1 MELVEWLRQHGLD
14 RYAAQFEEHEIGV
27 DILST
32 LTDDD
37 LREIGLPLGA
47 RKRFMQALRDASDT
61 AKPEL
66 GERRQIT
73 VLFGDLVDYTGL
85 ATRMDPEDLEA
96 LIERVVNVCR
106 QEVSRWG
113 GHVANYLGD
122 GIMVYFGWPLAY
134 EDAPQRA
141 AHASL
146 RMIEAVS
153 GIQDPDGRSLSM
165 RVGMAT
171 GLVLIGRRI
180 EAGMGEVE
188 TVFGEPPNLAARLE
202 AKAAPGQ
209 VFLDGSTAR
218 LLPEGHFVKTDLGHD
233 TFKGFAEPMA
243 VWRLESSQTT
253 ARAQAGVSAPVHA
266 IALQGRDGAM
276 AQLQTWWEDVQTGR
290 GLRMVCVSGEAGIGK
305 SHLAGHFRKS
315 CRLDGGSA
323 FELQCWPYNE
333 NATLYPVVSCLNARA
348 GVLPGDDVAQ
358 RRRAFARLATETG
371 LDPQH
376 FLSGMGDL
384 LELGEIS
391 ERQGGEPRRA
401 TWFAT
406 ITAALRA
413 MSERAPVLLVLED
426 LHWTDPLTEELMD
439 HIAERCADCRI
450 MILATTRQMFEP
462 NWIEHPNARQ
472 LDLSRV
478 ERGAAEKIID
488 GLDGTSEL
496 NAATRQRI
504 IEASDGVPLF
514 VHELT
519 RQVLDRRTV
528 QDVGEHMTIP
538 ATLQGVLSSRLD
550 SAEEAKPLAQVAS
563 CIGRKFSGDLL
574 ARAAGQPMHDVQ
586 RRLGKLVSLALIE
599 PLDEG
604 EPTYIFRHVLI
615 QEAAYQ
621 SQPRR
626 SRRKI
631 HGRIADL
638 IAGQPGADALQVANH
653 MTAAE
658 RLSQAVDWWK
668 RAGDRAARRSALREA
683 AEHYRRGLAL
693 FDRMPQSE
701 DNRVKRLGVLLALG
715 PVLSALD
722 GYGADSVGTLFH
734 EAAEIADGLGSVPD
748 RFAVHRGL
756 WMYHQMSAQYQ
767 RAETSGQALL
777 DLAED
782 AGLEAHEAARL
793 EAHRA
798 LGATAFMLG
807 KLSAA
812 RHHLDMALRGYQAQD
827 AGRHV
832 ALYGDDPGLGCMAYL
847 GATRWYLGDPERAI
861 ETCEAMLAQARQV
874 DHPFSMARSLTF
886 SAFTYHQMR
895 DLDRLMPIAEEA
907 VAYADKFEFPFHSG
921 VGRILLGWGLCHDGL
936 CEQGWPVIEQGYAE
950 YAGSGSHMLQPLYL
964 SLMATIA
971 EGRGDPDLAW
981 QFSERALARI
991 EVSQE
996 ALVLPE
1002 VLRVHAQLRMERD
1015 GIDTALPVFREAIAT
1030 AQSQTSRFC
1039 ALRAMTVALPHAPD
1053 LIPEMKA
1060 ALAHFPAA
1068 MQSLDLNAA
1077 RTALDRAEKGAT

>member
-1 MELVEWLRQHGLD
+1 MALKEWLRQHGLD
-14 RYAAQFEEHEIGV
+14 RYAAQFEEHEVGV
-27 DILST
+27 DILAT

-47 RKRFMQALRDASDT
+47 RKRFMNALRDASDA

-96 LIERVVNVCR
+96 LIERVVSLCR
-106 QEVSRWG
+106 EEVSRWG

-122 GIMVYFGWPLAY
+122 GIMVYFGWPQAY

-146 RMIEAVS
+146 RMLEAVA
-153 GIQDPDGRSLSM
+153 GLRGPDGRALSM

-171 GLVLIGRRI
+171 GLVLIGRRL

-209 VFLDGSTAR
+209 VLLDASTAR
-218 LLPEGHFVKTDLGHD
+218 LLPEGHFAKSDLGAD
-233 TFKGFAEPMA
+233 TFKGFSEPMG
-243 VWRLESSQTT
+243 VWRLDASQTT
-253 ARAQAGVSAPVHA
+253 ARAPTGANAPGHT
-266 IALQGRDGAM
+266 IALQGRDGAV
-276 AQLQTWWEDVQTGR
+276 AQLQHWWEEAQNQNC
-290 GLRMVCVSGEAGIGK
+290 LRMVRISGEAGIGK
-305 SHLAGHFRKS
+305 SHLVGHFLRS
-315 CRLDGGSA
+315 CQLGGAAS

-333 NATLYPVVSCLNARA
+333 NATLYPVVSCLNTRA
-348 GVLPGDDVAQ
+348 GVQPGDDVA
-358 RRRAFARLATETG
+358 RRRHAFERIATQAG

-376 FLSGMGDL
+376 FLHGMGDL
-384 LELGEIS
+384 LELGEVP
-391 ERQGGEPRRA
+391 ERQGAEARRA
-401 TWFAT
+401 AWFAT

-413 MSERAPVLLVLED
+413 ISERAPVLLVLED
-426 LHWTDPLTEELMD
+426 LHWTDPLTEELLD
-439 HIAERCADCRI
+439 HIAGHCTACRI
-450 MILATTRQMFEP
+450 MIVATTRQMFEP
-462 NWIEHPNARQ
+462 NWVDHPHARL

-478 ERGAAEKIID
+478 ESDAAEMIID
-488 GLDGTSEL
+488 GLAGASGLT
-496 NAATRQRI
+496 AVTRQRI
-504 IEASDGVPLF
+504 IDASDGVPLF

-519 RQVLDRRTV
+519 RELLERKTAQGD
-528 QDVGEHMTIP
+528 GEHMTIP

-550 SAEEAKPLAQVAS
+550 SAEDAKPLAQVAS
-563 CIGRKFSGDLL
+563 CIGRKFARDLL
-574 ARAAGQPMHDVQ
+574 VKVAGQTEYEVQ
-586 RRLGKLVSLALIE
+586 RRLDRLMTLALVE

-604 EPTYIFRHVLI
+604 EPTYIFRHALI

-626 SRRKI
+626 SRRKV

-638 IAGQPGADALQVANH
+638 MAAQPAADALQVANH
-653 MTAAE
+653 MTVAE
-658 RLSQAVDWWK
+658 RFSPAVDWWK

-693 FDRMPQSE
+693 FDRMSE
-701 DNRVKRLGVLLALG
+701 SEANRVKRLGILLALG

-734 EAAEIADGLGSVPD
+734 EAADLSEGFGSVPD

-782 AGLEAHEAARL
+782 AGLQEHEAARL

-807 KLSAA
+807 KLTTA
-812 RHHLDMALRGYQAQD
+812 RHHLETALRGYQAQD
-827 AGRHV
+827 AGKHV

-847 GATRWYLGDPERAI
+847 GATHWYLGDPERAAT
-861 ETCEAMLAQARQV
+861 TCEDMLAQARQV

-895 DLDRLMPIAEEA
+895 DLDRLLPIAEDA
-907 VAYADKFEFPFHSG
+907 VAHADKFEFPFHSG
-921 VGRILLGWGLCHDGL
+921 VGRILLGWGLCQDGR
-936 CEQGWPVIEQGYAE
+936 CDQGWPVIEQGYAE
-950 YAGSGSHMLQPLYL
+950 YASSGSHMLQPLYL

-971 EGRGDPDLAW
+971 GARGDADAAW
-981 QFSERALARI
+981 QFSKRAMARI
-991 EVSQE
+991 DVSQE

-1002 VLRVHAQLRMERD
+1002 VLRVHAKLLLERD
-1015 GIDTALPVFREAIAT
+1015 GTDAALPVFRRAIEI

-1039 ALRAMTVALPHAPD
+1039 ALRALTLAVPHAPD
-1053 LIPEMKA
+1053 LVVTMQTE
-1060 ALAHFPAA
+1060 LAHFPPT
-1068 MQSLDLNAA
+1068 MQTSDLKAA
-1077 RTALDRAEKGAT
+1077 RTAVERAEKGVT

>member
-1 MELVEWLRQHGLD
+1 MELVEWLRRHGLD

-47 RKRFMQALRDASDT
+47 RKRFMQALLDASDR

-96 LIERVVNVCR
+96 LIEQVVKLCR

-113 GHVANYLGD
+113 GHVGNYLGD
-122 GIMVYFGWPLAY
+122 GIMVYFGWPLAF

-153 GIQDPDGRSLSM
+153 GLCDPDGRPLSM

-218 LLPEGHFVKTDLGHD
+218 LLPEGHFVKTDLGHE
-233 TFKGFAEPMA
+233 TFKGFSEPMA
-243 VWRLESSQTT
+243 VWRLEASQTT
-253 ARAQAGVSAPVHA
+253 ARAQAGGSAPAHA

-276 AQLQTWWEDVQTGR
+276 AQLQTWWADVTAGR
-290 GLRMVCVSGEAGIGK
+290 GLRIVRVSGEAGIGK
-305 SHLAGHFRKS
+305 SHLAGHFQKA
-315 CRLDGGSA
+315 CQLDGGAA

-333 NATLYPVVSCLNARA
+333 NATLYPVVSYLNARA
-348 GVLPGDDVAQ
+348 GVLPEDDFAR
-358 RRRAFARLATETG
+358 RRRAFARLATDTG

-384 LELGEIS
+384 LDLGEIP
-391 ERQGGEPRRA
+391 ERPGVEARRA
-401 TWFAT
+401 AWFAT
-406 ITAALRA
+406 ITADLIA
-413 MSERAPVLLVLED
+413 MSARAPVLLVLED

-439 HIAERCADCRI
+439 HIAEHCADRQI
-450 MILATTRQMFEP
+450 MILATMRQMFEP
-462 NWIEHPNARQ
+462 NWTLHPNARQ

-478 ERGAAEKIID
+478 ERRAAERIID
-488 GLDGTSEL
+488 GLDEASEL
-496 NAATRQRI
+496 NMATRQRI

-519 RQVLDRRTV
+519 REVLDRRS
-528 QDVGEHMTIP
+528 QEVGEHMTIP

-563 CIGRKFSGDLL
+563 CIGRKFNRDLL
-574 ARAAGQPMHDVQ
+574 ARAAGQPEHDVQ
-586 RRLGKLVSLALIE
+586 RRLDRLMSLALIE
-599 PLDEG
+599 PLDDG
-604 EPTYIFRHVLI
+604 APSYIFRHALI

-626 SRRKI
+626 SRRRI
-631 HGRIADL
+631 HGRIADVM
-638 IAGQPGADALQVANH
+638 AGQPGADAIQVANH
-653 MTAAE
+653 LTAAE

-683 AEHYRRGLAL
+683 AGHYRRGLAL
-693 FDRMPQSE
+693 FDRMPQSQ
-701 DNRVKRLGVLLALG
+701 DNRVRRLGILLALG

-756 WMYHQMSAQYQ
+756 WMYHQMSAQYP
-767 RAETSGQALL
+767 RAEDAGQALL

-782 AGLEAHEAARL
+782 SGLDAHESARL

-807 KLSAA
+807 KLGAA
-812 RHHLDMALRGYQAQD
+812 RHHLDMALRGYAAQD
-827 AGRHV
+827 AERHV

-847 GATRWYLGDPERAI
+847 GATQWYLGDPDSAA
-861 ETCEAMLAQARQV
+861 ETCEAMLAHARHV
-874 DHPFSMARSLTF
+874 NHPFSMARSLTF

-895 DLDRLMPIAEEA
+895 DLDRLIPLAEEA

-921 VGRILLGWGLCHDGL
+921 VGRILLGWGLCQAG
-936 CEQGWPVIEQGYAE
+936 QSVKGWPIIERGYAD
-950 YAGSGSHMLQPLYL
+950 YGGSGSHMLQPLYL

-971 EGRGDPDLAW
+971 QERGDTELAW

-991 EVSQE
+991 KVSQE

-1002 VLRVHAQLRMERD
+1002 VLRVHAQLSVDRD
-1015 GIDTALPVFREAIAT
+1015 GIDTALPLFRRAIAT

-1039 ALRAMTVALPHAPD
+1039 ALRAMTLALPHAPD
-1053 LIPEMKA
+1053 LIPGMKA
-1060 ALAHFPAA
+1060 ALAYFPAA
-1068 MQSLDLNAA
+1068 MQSSDLKAA
-1077 RTALDRAEKGAT
+1077 RTALDRAGKGAT